1 MKKLVLFFCIVLI
14 SSCVVSKE
22 EFYSLQREVA
32 VLKNDFR
39 ENAALFSTEAGEI
52 KSSTKRLDELHLNLR
67 KSFADTNAHIDD
79 LEKDLNKIKGDYDS
93 LEKKFNSVNQ
103 NVSEA
108 IKFQNEMIKI
118 NRAEIKKVSD
128 SLIEL
133 KASQTA
139 IFSNISTIYTI
150 LKSQNSGV
158 KGDKDVNEQEKKA
171 LYEDALSLYKK
182 ADYNAAIERFT
193 YFAIRFPY
201 DNLAANALYWIGE
214 CYYAQKKY
222 DSAVQYFHRVVTDYS
237 NSNKVAA
244 ALLKES
250 MTLKELGMEK
260 EANAAYE
267 ELLYRF
273 PYSEEAKEAKKMRDK
288 KK

>member
-14 SSCVVSKE
+14 SGCVVSKE
-22 EFYSLQREVA
+22 ELYSLQRDVA

-52 KSSTKRLDELHLNLR
+52 KSSTKRLDELHRNLR
-67 KSFADTNAHIDD
+67 KSFADTNAHIED
-79 LEKDLNKIKGDYDS
+79 LEKEINKIKGDYDS
-93 LEKKFNSVNQ
+93 LEKKFNSINQ
-103 NVSEA
+103 NVSDA
-108 IKFQNEMIKI
+108 IKFQNDMIKAD
-118 NRAEIKKVSD
+118 RAEIKKISD
-128 SLIEL
+128 SITAL
-133 KASQTA
+133 KASQST

-150 LKSQNSGV
+150 LKTQNTSV
-158 KGDKDVNEQEKKA
+158 KGDKEANEQEKKA
-171 LYEDALSLYKK
+171 IYDAALSLYNK

-193 YFAIRFPY
+193 YFAIRFPF

-214 CYYAQKKY
+214 CYYAQKNY
-222 DSAVQYFHRVVTDYS
+222 DYAVQYFHRVVTDYS

-244 ALLKES
+244 ALLKEA
-250 MTLKELGMEK
+250 MTLKELGMDK
-260 EANAAYE
+260 ESNAAYE

-273 PYSEEAKEAKKMRDK
+273 PYSEEAKKHKEK